1 MLFDDDDIKM
11 DDDDIKNDDD
21 GIENDDDDIES
32 DDEDGSGDASSY
44 DIYGSRGPY
53 GALAGR
59 KCPDLHH
66 RPKALVGPTVEMM
79 RIRIRMML
87 MVIMV
92 LMVMIF
98 IWHFFLFLN
107 GSFAHICE
115 GYGLGL

>member
-1 MLFDDDDIKM
+1 MLIDDDDIEN

-21 GIENDDDDIES
+21 GIKSDDDDIKS
-32 DDEDGSGDASSY
+32 DDEDGSDDASSY

-98 IWHFFLFLN
+98 IWHFFFI
-107 GSFAHICE
+107 FERIICSH
-115 GYGLGL
+115 L

>member
-1 MLFDDDDIKM
+1 MLFDDDDIE
-11 DDDDIKNDDD
+11 NDFD
-21 GIENDDDDIES
+21 GIEDDDDDIES
-32 DDEDGSGDASSY
+32 DDEDGSDDASLY

-66 RPKALVGPTVEMM
+66 RPKALVGPMVEMM
-79 RIRIRMML
+79 RIRISMML

-98 IWHFFLFLN
+98 IWHFFFI
-107 GSFAHICE
+107 FERIICSH
-115 GYGLGL
+115 L

>member
-1 MLFDDDDIKM
+1 MLF

-21 GIENDDDDIES
+21 GIKNDDADIES

-66 RPKALVGPTVEMM
+66 RPKALLGPTVEMM
-79 RIRIRMML
+79 RIDIRMML
-87 MVIMV
+87 V
-92 LMVMIF
+92 LF
-98 IWHFFLFLN
+98 IC
-107 GSFAHICE
+107 HI
-115 GYGLGL
+115 L

>member
-1 MLFDDDDIKM
+1 MLFDDDNIEN

-21 GIENDDDDIES
+21 GIKNDDDDIES

-79 RIRIRMML
+79 RIKIRMML
-87 MVIMV
+87 VMTMV
-92 LMVMIF
+92 LMVMMF
-98 IWHFFLFLN
+98 IRHFLYF
-107 GSFAHICE
+107 
-115 GYGLGL
+115 

>member
-1 MLFDDDDIKM
+1 MA
-11 DDDDIKNDDD
+11 
-21 GIENDDDDIES
+21 GVH

-79 RIRIRMML
+79 RIKIRMML
-87 MVIMV
+87 
-92 LMVMIF
+92 VMIS
-98 IWHFFLFLN
+98 IKTILVSEHL
-107 GSFAHICE
+107 
-115 GYGLGL
+115 